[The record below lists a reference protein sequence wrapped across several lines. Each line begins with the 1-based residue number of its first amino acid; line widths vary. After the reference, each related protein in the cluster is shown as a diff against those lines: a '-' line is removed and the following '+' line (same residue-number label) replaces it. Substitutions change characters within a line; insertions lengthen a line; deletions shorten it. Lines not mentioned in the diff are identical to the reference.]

1 MAHLLGTQ
9 SVSAM
14 AGSRRLLE
22 SVDVGLD
29 DGSRIGILGPNGA
42 GKSTLLRIVAGI
54 REPDGG
60 IVTRRD
66 GLRVAVLSQADA
78 LDPDDTVA
86 AAVHPGEAE
95 YEWASDPR
103 VRDIHEGLLASVP
116 LAAAVG
122 ALSGGQRR
130 RVALA
135 RVLAA
140 DADIV
145 CLDEPTNHLDVEG
158 VAWLARH
165 LNARFARP
173 GACGALL
180 AVTHDRW
187 FLDAVCEH
195 IWEVVP
201 GVDPGGKRPQIP
213 GRVEIYDGSYAAY
226 TLARAERARQ
236 AGVAARKRAN
246 LLTKE
251 LAWLRRGAPARTSK
265 PKFHIAAAEAL
276 IADAPPP
283 RDSVEL
289 VEMASARLGK
299 DVIDLEDVSVSFTL
313 PDSSRI
319 DVLRGVTWR
328 LAPGERV
335 GVVGVNG
342 AGKTTVLNLLRGE
355 VEPTG
360 GRVRRG
366 KTVRVATLSQETRE
380 LDAVAGMRVVEAVAD
395 IAQVVVAGGK
405 EITAQQMTERMGFT
419 RERAHTRV
427 KEISGGERRRLQL
440 MRLLMS
446 QPNVL
451 LLDEP
456 TNDLDTDT
464 LAAMEDLLDSFAGTL
479 VVVSHDRY
487 LLERVTDHQVALL
500 GDGTLRA
507 LPGGVEQ
514 YLQIRRDAVVGPSGG
529 PAGGAGGGAGG
540 AGEGAADGAGGG
552 AGQGGAAEP
561 GGAASGI
568 RSAADGGGAPTGAGT
583 GTRGPHAA
591 SAAERRAAK
600 KEADRLDRR
609 IAKLRGRAA
618 ELEGELGAL
627 AVRAAS
633 DPGAVESL
641 ARASAEHQRVLDE
654 IDGLEEA
661 WLEAAELLE

>member
-9 SVSAM
+9 SVAAM

-29 DGSRIGILGPNGA
+29 DGSRVGILGPNGA
-42 GKSTLLRIVAGI
+42 GKSTLLRIVSGI
-54 REPDGG
+54 QEPDGG

-78 LDPDDTVA
+78 LDPADTVV
-86 AAVHPGEAE
+86 AAVHPGKAE

-116 LAAAVG
+116 PAAAVG

-158 VAWLARH
+158 VAWLAHH

-173 GACGALL
+173 GASGALL

-201 GVDPGGKRPQIP
+201 GVDPGGERPQIP

-276 IADAPPP
+276 IADTPPP

-299 DVIDLEDVSVSFTL
+299 DVIDLEDVSVSFTR
-313 PDSSRI
+313 PDSGRL

-342 AGKTTVLNLLRGE
+342 AGKTTVLNLLRGDL
-355 VEPTG
+355 EPTG

-395 IAQVVVAGGK
+395 IARTVVAGGK

-514 YLQIRRDAVVGPSGG
+514 YLQMRRDAATDPSGG
-529 PAGGAGGGAGG
+529 AAGGANNS
-540 AGEGAADGAGGG
+540 
-552 AGQGGAAEP
+552 AEP
-561 GGAASGI
+561 GGAAEPRGVAI
-568 RSAADGGGAPTGAGT
+568 GNGSAAGGTRPGPDGGGAPTGAGT
-583 GTRGPHAA
+583 GARGANAA
-591 SAAERRAAK
+591 SSAERRAAK

-609 IAKLRGRAA
+609 IARLRGRAA
-618 ELEGELGAL
+618 ELEGELEAL
-627 AVRAAS
+627 AVQVAS
-633 DPGAVESL
+633 DPGAIDSL
-641 ARASAEHQRVLDE
+641 ARVSAEHQRVLDD